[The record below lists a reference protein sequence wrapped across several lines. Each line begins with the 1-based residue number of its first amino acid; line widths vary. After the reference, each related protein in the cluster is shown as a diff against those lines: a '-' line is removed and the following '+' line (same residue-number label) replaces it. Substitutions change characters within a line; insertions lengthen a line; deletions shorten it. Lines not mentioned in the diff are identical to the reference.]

1 MSQDT
6 NQFIDEPSE
15 EFSRDPEVVLR
26 RVRDLLENPF
36 WLPSITPYE
45 QYARTHD
52 DCEGDR
58 SQQLVVGFSEDGDAW
73 VSIEGEP
80 LGALRFRVPMIGGGL
95 SGRTRSALM
104 ILAEAIRLDNEERP
118 L

>member
-1 MSQDT
+1 MAKPEIPTD
-6 NQFIDEPSE
+6 DEALRTKP
-15 EFSRDPEVVLR
+15 RDPEQVLR
-26 RVRDLLENPF
+26 LVHELLDNPF
-36 WLPSITPYE
+36 WLPTITPYE
-45 QYARTHD
+45 PYARTHD

-58 SQQLVVGFSEDGDAW
+58 DQRLVVTFSEDADAW
-73 VSIEGEP
+73 VSVEGNP
-80 LGALRFRVPMIGGGL
+80 TGSLRFRVPMIGGGL